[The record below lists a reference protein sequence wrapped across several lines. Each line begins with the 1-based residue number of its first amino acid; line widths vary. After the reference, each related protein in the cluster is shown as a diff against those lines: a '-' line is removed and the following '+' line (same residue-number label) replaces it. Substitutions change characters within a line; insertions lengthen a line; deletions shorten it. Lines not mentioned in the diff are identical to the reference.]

1 MPATQRLLFARGLAR
16 IAALIAATF
25 ANPLHAASAPV
36 TRVSLAELR
45 ADLAAG
51 GSPLVLFTSDD
62 PACGFCV
69 PANDGVP
76 ARVGRQNPDAELWM
90 VSWSP
95 WRSFPAELGDV
106 PLTGRLEGIPAIV
119 RFSNGRESWRV
130 TGYSEALLAQL
141 DQRLRT
147 EASASEPRTIQAAPS
162 PDPAARAPAA
172 PVATLGLVPA
182 THRMF
187 WGNQFRPD
195 VAAKDA
201 AGRSTGVDNPQWS
214 SSDPGVASVTSDGVV
229 TSHRR
234 GTAVITLNV
243 GAHSATTTVNVV
255 GFRQL
260 ARTSA
265 ALPCAIAD
273 DRVSAYCWGTS
284 RILPTARHSR
294 RTDAPSELMRGDIP
308 SGATLAALVTEAQ
321 HACLLTGEGSLHC
334 WGQQKDG
341 AAGLGDLTPRDVP
354 TRIAQGEVPPASRFT
369 AVAVGPHGTCAI
381 VEQRAMYC
389 WGARGALPL
398 RAGFATNDRLLAPVA
413 TERGEL
419 PSGARLT
426 AVSVSINGGCV
437 IADGHPYCWKRG
449 TRIAGPMRLD
459 AGDLPAGITLEEL
472 QSDDFAC
479 GRGRDGR
486 AYCWGSGRGQRF
498 GAGDEAFRQQGAPT
512 AVGRGAIPQGVA
524 LTRVTLGSIAGANCG
539 AGTDGEAY
547 CWGNG
552 ANGAAGDGDPA
563 AHVVPQAVRVLP
575 GERPASVK
583 FVDINCGNQFCT
595 ALGDDGVLYGWGSNL
610 GETLGRDSQVLRF
623 ASAPVRANGPIR

>member
-1 MPATQRLLFARGLAR
+1 MQASQWILFLRGMGI

-25 ANPLHAASAPV
+25 TIPLQAATAPV

-45 ADLAAG
+45 TDLAAG

-69 PANDGVP
+69 RANDDVP
-76 ARVGRQNPDAELWM
+76 QRIRRQNPEADLWM

-95 WRSFPAELGDV
+95 WRSFPAELGDM
-106 PLTGRLEGIPAIV
+106 PLAGRLEGIPAVV

-130 TGYSEALLAQL
+130 TGYSEPLLGEL
-141 DQRLRT
+141 DRRIRAENSPGSSPT
-147 EASASEPRTIQAAPS
+147 SQAAERR
-162 PDPAARAPAA
+162 DTVVPAA
-172 PVATLGLVPA
+172 PIVTLALTPA
-182 THRMF
+182 SHRMF

-195 VAAKDA
+195 ISARDA
-201 AGRSTGVDNPQWS
+201 AGRSTGVSSTQWS
-214 SSDPGVASVTSDGVV
+214 SSDASVASVSSDGVV

-234 GTAVITLNV
+234 GTAVITLKAGV
-243 GAHSATTTVNVV
+243 HSASTTVSVV

-273 DRVSAYCWGTS
+273 DRISAYCWGTS
-284 RILPTARHSR
+284 RILPTARHSS
-294 RTDAPSELMRGDIP
+294 RTDAPSELVRGDIP
-308 SGATLAALVTEAQ
+308 AGATLAALVAESQ
-321 HACLLTGEGSLHC
+321 HACALTGEGSLHC

-341 AAGLGDLTPRDVP
+341 AAGLGDLTPRNVP
-354 TRIAQGEVPPASRFT
+354 TRIAQGEVSSGSRFT
-369 AVAVGPHGTCAI
+369 AVAVGPNSTCAI
-381 VEQRAMYC
+381 ADERTMYC

-426 AVSVSINGGCV
+426 AVAVSINGGCV

-459 AGDLPAGITLEEL
+459 AGDLPVGIAMEEL

-524 LTRVTLGSIAGANCG
+524 LTRVTLGSIAGASCG

-552 ANGAAGDGDPA
+552 GNGAAGDGDPA
-563 AHVVPQAVRVLP
+563 AHVVTQPVRVLP

-610 GETLGRDSQVLRF
+610 GETLGRESQAIRF
-623 ASAPVRANGPIR
+623 ATAPIRANGPVR